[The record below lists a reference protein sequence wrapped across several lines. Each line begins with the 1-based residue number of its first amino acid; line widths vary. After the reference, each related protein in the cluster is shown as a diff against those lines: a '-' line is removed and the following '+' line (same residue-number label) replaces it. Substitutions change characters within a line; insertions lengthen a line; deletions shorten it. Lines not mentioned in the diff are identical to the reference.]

1 MDDGA
6 ANTLTTFDGPTPTR
20 QTHLVAQHGRVRALS
35 PVEWERLMG
44 FPDNWTAPT
53 SYSARFKALGDAI
66 HVGMADWLGQRLM
79 EVHRAIP
86 QIA

>member
-1 MDDGA
+1 MDDGI

-20 QTHLVAQHGRVRALS
+20 QTHMVAQHGRVRALS
-35 PVEWERLMG
+35 PIEWERLMG
-44 FPDNWTAPT
+44 FPDDWTAPA
-53 SYSARFKALGDAI
+53 SYSARFSALGDAV

-79 EVHRAIP
+79 AVHTAVP